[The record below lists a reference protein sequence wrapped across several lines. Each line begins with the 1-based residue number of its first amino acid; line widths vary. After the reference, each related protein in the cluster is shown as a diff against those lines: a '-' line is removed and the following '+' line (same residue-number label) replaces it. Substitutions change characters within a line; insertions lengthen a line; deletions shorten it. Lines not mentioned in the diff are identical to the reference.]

1 MADQTCGV
9 CKKKQAQWTC
19 NECGTPLCDVCVR
32 EVRIDSTRPGQ
43 RMQGRITSPLKSAT
57 RRLKVCEKCAQEVEF
72 LED

>member
-1 MADQTCGV
+1 MTGEMCGV
-9 CKKKQAQWTC
+9 CGKKEAQWKC
-19 NECGTPLCDVCVR
+19 NECGIPLCDECVR

-57 RRLKVCEKCAQEVEF
+57 KRLKVCEKCAQEVEF